1 MIIGGLEFH
10 KHEID
15 GSDGGRQEEDFHRRV
30 VQGNEAGEQVQ
41 VPRQKHHGK
50 KNLRP
55 TCKHSHM

>member
-15 GSDGGRQEEDFHRRV
+15 GSDGGRQEKDFHRRV

-41 VPRQKHHGK
+41 VLAYFLLFLAGGPWSGSTPR
-50 KNLRP
+50 
-55 TCKHSHM
+55 